1 MSSID
6 QWLFLEDLS
15 FRELS
20 VVKRAGHVLEFC
32 GVTLVK
38 DKGVSNALVDS
49 QNYFLQTNITRKLII
64 HSSFL
69 LTSFNSLNIKYTSFI
84 FMVCIVAF
92 LTVTTSP

>member
-32 GVTLVK
+32 RVTVVK
-38 DKGVSNALVDS
+38 DKGVSNALVES
-49 QNYFLQTNITRKLII
+49 QNYLLQTNITRKLII